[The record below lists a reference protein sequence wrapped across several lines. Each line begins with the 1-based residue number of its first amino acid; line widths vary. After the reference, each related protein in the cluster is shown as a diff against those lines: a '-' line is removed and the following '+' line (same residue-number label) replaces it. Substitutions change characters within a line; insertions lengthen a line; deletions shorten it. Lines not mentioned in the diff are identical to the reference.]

1 MSGRCAAITGI
12 NRAGN
17 GFNGVRAAEFRCTKA
32 AETGSQACTKHTAKP
47 PKWGFIKDGGSR

>member
-1 MSGRCAAITGI
+1 MTGRCAAITGI

-47 PKWGFIKDGGSR
+47 PKWGFVKEGGSR